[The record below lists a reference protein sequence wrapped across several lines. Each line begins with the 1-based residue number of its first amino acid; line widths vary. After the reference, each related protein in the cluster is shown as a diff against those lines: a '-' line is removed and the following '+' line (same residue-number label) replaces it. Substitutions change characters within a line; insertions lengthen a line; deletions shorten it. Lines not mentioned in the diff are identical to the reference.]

1 MGFPGGAAPEPH
13 LPDHGAARPHLFTF
27 MLLWLVMLTFP
38 AAGFPAALAGAT
50 GTGIVLDNRSHVLTN
65 YHVIEGCGS
74 VMLRHGDLVLRAR
87 PGKYDRQLDLAILV
101 PEKSFPATPAS
112 FRVTPPVAGERV
124 VIAGFPKE
132 VVGKGLLKAVS
143 AEIVTVN
150 STTPRPGMMRLSA
163 GLSQGASGGP
173 VLDLSARVIG
183 LVSGL
188 FVNSRDGK
196 PVEAPGV
203 ALGGDRVQRFLH
215 RAGIDFRQGKERPA
229 TIASIAK
236 RAASQVV
243 KIECS
248 GRRD

>member
-1 MGFPGGAAPEPH
+1 M
-13 LPDHGAARPHLFTF
+13 RPRLFLIL
-27 MLLWLVMLTFP
+27 LLWLVFLIFP
-38 AAGFPAALAGAT
+38 GGGFSAALAGAT
-50 GTGIVLDNRSHVLTN
+50 ATGIVLDNRSHVLTN

-74 VMLRHGDLVLRAR
+74 VMLRHGDLVMRAH
-87 PGKYDRQLDLAILV
+87 PGKYDRLLDLAILV
-101 PEKSFPATPAS
+101 PEKSFPAIPAS
-112 FRVTPPVAGERV
+112 FRNTPPAAGERI

-150 STTPRPGMMRLSA
+150 STTPRPGMMRLSV
-163 GLSQGASGGP
+163 GLNQGASGGP
-173 VLDLSARVIG
+173 VLDSSGRVIG

-188 FVNSRDGK
+188 LVNSRDGK

-229 TIASIAK
+229 NIASIAK